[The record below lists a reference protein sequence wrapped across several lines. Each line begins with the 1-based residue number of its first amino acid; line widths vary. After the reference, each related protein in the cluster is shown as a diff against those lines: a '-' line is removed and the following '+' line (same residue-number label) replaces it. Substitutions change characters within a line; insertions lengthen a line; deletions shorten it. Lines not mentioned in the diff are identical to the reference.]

1 MAGSSILN
9 GSTRVLVPARA
20 RQDRTDG
27 AHFTEARCEPLSR
40 PALRRLHPLRPPR
53 DVRPEH
59 PQPLPL
65 TIGAIPLLRRLLSFG
80 LRWRRSTQRGGSR
93 SAAVRCGSSLGCVR
107 WSRRACSG
115 SGTAIWWQ
123 VGMHVILASMSSI
136 VHQLAFALYAWDVC
150 ARQRYPCVRCALRT
164 LRPSVHDATAV
175 PPSAVASS
183 TV

>member
-1 MAGSSILN
+1 MAELN
-9 GSTRVLVPARA
+9 AA
-20 RQDRTDG
+20 WRQ
-27 AHFTEARCEPLSR
+27 
-40 PALRRLHPLRPPR
+40 
-53 DVRPEH
+53 
-59 PQPLPL
+59 PQCSGMVWV
-65 TIGAIPLLRRLLSFG
+65 IAG
-80 LRWRRSTQRGGSR
+80 LR
-93 SAAVRCGSSLGCVR
+93 AVVEK
-107 WSRRACSG
+107 RACSG

-136 VHQLAFALYAWDVC
+136 FHQLAFALHAWDVC